1 MAPKLPDLV
10 CRAETAVDSVACPV
24 AFNFGSMS
32 SERDLEAP
40 LLNGAEAAEGEE
52 NCSEAVIG
60 YERAVH
66 VKAGECVD
74 GEPTEE
80 GAL

>member
-1 MAPKLPDLV
+1 MAPELRDLV
-10 CRAETAVDSVACPV
+10 CRAQTVDPAACPT
-24 AFNFGSMS
+24 AFIFGSMS

-40 LLNGAEAAEGEE
+40 LLNGAEAAEAEE
-52 NCSEAVIG
+52 NCPSEAVIR

-66 VKAGECVD
+66 VKAGDCVE